1 MLFIMKTFLNVLYRR
16 ILYKI
21 PLKFLLVLLAILA
34 VFVASVKAENL
45 PASWRWW
52 NNIQTDGSYWYSTQR
67 INITS
72 TRNFT
77 VNNYDFT
84 CFHKSTQDASCVY
97 SQDWWTN
104 RVLTSLTSLSC
115 VDTSTFTIKWNCWD
129 TYFFYFKVWQWII
142 PNNTMSSLECQ
153 TEYNL
158 IPISSVDQNYC
169 TTNNLCPTCQVCPVW
184 SWSIST
190 LYINDI
196 LHVWSPFIYM
206 NIPEEIWRDYAYTQ
220 GGTNM
225 FIDVEGYNVDYEAVQ
240 DIIDQQNYKPTQEDF
255 QNIIALLGPYWEI
268 IIFFVFLFIVWAW
281 IKKPF
286 KSKL

>member
-1 MLFIMKTFLNVLYRR
+1 MRQLLNVIYRK
-16 ILYKI
+16 ILYSI

-169 TTNNLCPTCQVCPVW
+169 ITNNLCPSSECPVCPVG
-184 SWSIST
+184 SWWVSS

-196 LHVWSPFIYM
+196 LHVGAPFIYM
-206 NIPEEIWRDYAYTQ
+206 DIPQEIGWDYEYTQ
-220 GGTNM
+220 WGTNM
-225 FIDVEGYNVDYEAVQ
+225 IIDVEWYNVDYDKIEGIVNTQ
-240 DIIDQQNYKPTQEDF
+240 SYTPDEYDLNSIITNVMPLF
-255 QNIIALLGPYWEI
+255 VPGLVIILFIY
-268 IIFFVFLFIVWAW
+268 FVFRF
-281 IKKPF
+281 IKKIF
-286 KSKL
+286 